1 VDVCSWIDGE
11 VDCRR
16 VVLESEDFFRAVI
29 EAGEQGGP
37 VFKFGGRDCDPGF
50 RRESGY
56 ILGSDYGVLSVEAL
70 VSRLGFEAEGERT
83 ELRPK
88 R

>member
-1 VDVCSWIDGE
+1 VDVRSWIDGE
-11 VDCRR
+11 VDCRP
-16 VVLESEDFFRAVI
+16 VVFQSEDFFRAVV

-37 VFKFGGRDCDPGF
+37 VFEFGGRDCDPGF
-50 RRESGY
+50 RCESGY
-56 ILGSDYGVLSVEAL
+56 ILGSDYGVLPVEAL
-70 VSRLGFEAEGERT
+70 VSRLGLEAEAERT

>member
-1 VDVCSWIDGE
+1 VDVRSWVDGE

-16 VVLESEDFFRAVI
+16 VVFEGKDFFRAVV

-37 VFKFGGRDCDPGF
+37 VFKFGGRNCDPGF

-70 VSRLGFEAEGERT
+70 VPR
-83 ELRPK
+83 
-88 R
+88 

>member
-1 VDVCSWIDGE
+1 MDVRSWIDGE
-11 VDCRR
+11 VDCRP
-16 VVLESEDFFRAVI
+16 VVFESEDFFRAVV

-37 VFKFGGRDCDPGF
+37 VVEFGGRDCDPGF
-50 RRESGY
+50 RCESGY

-70 VSRLGFEAEGERT
+70 VSRLGLEAEAERT

>member
-1 VDVCSWIDGE
+1 MDVRSWVDGE

-16 VVLESEDFFRAVI
+16 IVFESEDFFRAVI
-29 EAGEQGGP
+29 ETGEQGGP
-37 VFKFGGRDCDPGF
+37 VFEFGGRDCDPGF
-50 RRESGY
+50 RRESVY

-70 VSRLGFEAEGERT
+70 VSRLGFEEEGERT

>member
-1 VDVCSWIDGE
+1 VDVRSWIDGE
-11 VDCRR
+11 VDCRP
-16 VVLESEDFFRAVI
+16 VVFESEDFFRAVV

-37 VFKFGGRDCDPGF
+37 VFEFGGRDCDPGF
-50 RRESGY
+50 RCESGY

-70 VSRLGFEAEGERT
+70 VSRLGLEAEAERT